1 MTGAEEDVTRG
12 TFAGGYDRSLNG
24 IYCQKANALLIGIF
38 LDNDLPSS
46 ANHFGPAPTY
56 HHGPAPTCHHGLAP
70 TCHHG
75 LAPANHS
82 GLAPA
87 NQLGLAPTDA

>member
-1 MTGAEEDVTRG
+1 MLRGLTVEGPTVTGAEEDVTLG

-56 HHGPAPTCHHGLAP
+56 HHG
-70 TCHHG
+70 

>member
-56 HHGPAPTCHHGLAP
+56 HHG
-70 TCHHG
+70 